1 MVFEPITDEPTQKLR
16 ALKPHAIDAAL
27 DDAVLSGLAKETK
40 ASGATK
46 LGLASPSSP
55 ESSEAAEAKPAQ
67 VIETRIDVIRLA
79 KRKGQAKSQVEA
91 ADISKQ
97 DQPMSEALQYL
108 LRQARDQQDR
118 RAA

>member
-1 MVFEPITDEPTQKLR
+1 MFEPINDEPNQKIRSLQ
-16 ALKPHAIDAAL
+16 PHAIDAAIG
-27 DDAVLSGLAKETK
+27 DAVLSSLAKETK
-40 ASGATK
+40 AGDPAHVK
-46 LGLASPSSP
+46 LASKAST
-55 ESSEAAEAKPAQ
+55 ESTAEATPAQ

-79 KRKGQAKSQVEA
+79 KRKGQAKDRVEA

-108 LRQARDQQDR
+108 LRQARDHQDR